1 MLTTLSGVNQAT
13 TANIILI
20 TSTYSWSDKKCP
32 PSTMLNVATATAAIH
47 LIGEG

>member
-32 PSTMLNVATATAAIH
+32 PSTMNVATATAAIH
-47 LIGEG
+47 LIGEGS